1 MYSKGAIQMNVLILN
16 GSPRKKGNTATL
28 LNHALQGV
36 IAKGANAEVI
46 NLYDYT
52 FKGCVSCFACKRKG
66 STTNGL
72 CAYRDEITPILEKA
86 QKADVIILGSPVY
99 YDYPTS
105 QFRAFIERLMFPV
118 DPYMIDEVT
127 KKRIRFLNKTIPVGI
142 IYTMNCPEFYMQKV
156 DYPTILGANEKAF
169 SRLFGYSET
178 LYSCDTYQY
187 SDYSKYDCNLFDEK
201 LKAEVR
207 QKQFPVDCQN
217 AFELGQRLVEKIMK

>member
-1 MYSKGAIQMNVLILN
+1 MNVLILN

-36 IAKGANAEVI
+36 ITKGANAEVI

-142 IYTMNCPEFYMQKV
+142 IYTMNCPEFYMTKV

-187 SDYSKYDCNLFDEK
+187 SDYSKYDSNMFDEK

-217 AFELGQRLVEKIMK
+217 AFELGQRLVENIVK